1 MGFVKVRNLD
11 PQLLAVN
18 GEYMHVFEDRVARGV
33 AAGIWEVVAEE
44 APKPTP
50 HDAFALAE
58 ERNAKAMTAA
68 PGKGYATKDVLS
80 YRDVHGE
87 DKKA

>member
-11 PQLLAVN
+11 PQLLSTN
-18 GEYMHVFEDRVARGV
+18 GEFMHVSEEKVSRGV
-33 AAGIWEVVAEE
+33 ATGIWEIAEE
-44 APKPTP
+44 PEVKEMTP
-50 HDAFALAE
+50 
-58 ERNAKAMTAA
+58 A

-87 DKKA
+87 DRKA

>member
-18 GEYMHVFEDRVARGV
+18 GEYMHVFNDKVAAGVAR
-33 AAGIWEVVAEE
+33 GIWEVVAEE

-50 HDAFALAE
+50 HDAFTLAE
-58 ERNAKAMTAA
+58 ERNAKEMTAA
-68 PGKGYATKDVLS
+68 PGKGYSTKDVLT

>member
-11 PQLLAVN
+11 AMLQSVN
-18 GEYMHVFEDRVARGV
+18 GEFMHVSEEKVARGV
-33 AAGIWEVVAEE
+33 ATGIWEVVPEPE
-44 APKPTP
+44 AK
-50 HDAFALAE
+50 E
-58 ERNAKAMTAA
+58 ITAA
-68 PGKGYATKDVLS
+68 PGKGYETKDVLS

>member
-18 GEYMHVFEDRVARGV
+18 GEFMHVFEDRVTRGV
-33 AAGIWEVVAEE
+33 TSGLWEIAAEE
-44 APKPTP
+44 TAKAAPP
-50 HDAFALAE
+50 DDFALAKDLD
-58 ERNAKAMTAA
+58 AKEMTAA

-87 DKKA
+87 DKKT

>member
-11 PQLLAVN
+11 PQLLSVN
-18 GEYMHVFEDRVARGV
+18 GEFMHVFDDKVARGV
-33 AAGIWEVVAEE
+33 EKGIWEVVQEPE
-44 APKPTP
+44 VKEMVP
-50 HDAFALAE
+50 E
-58 ERNAKAMTAA
+58 S
-68 PGKGYATKDVLS
+68 GKGYATKDVLS

>member
-11 PQLLAVN
+11 PALLSLN
-18 GEYMHVFEDRVARGV
+18 GEFMHVPEEKVARGV
-33 AAGIWEVVAEE
+33 ASGIWEVATESE
-44 APKPTP
+44 KK
-50 HDAFALAE
+50 E
-58 ERNAKAMTAA
+58 MTAA

-87 DKKA
+87 DRKA